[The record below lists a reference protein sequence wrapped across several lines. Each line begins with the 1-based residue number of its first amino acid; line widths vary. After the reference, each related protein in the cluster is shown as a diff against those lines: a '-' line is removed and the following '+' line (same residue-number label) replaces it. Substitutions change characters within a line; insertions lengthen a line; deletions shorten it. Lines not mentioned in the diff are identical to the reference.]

1 LNKHLI
7 GWIMEYD
14 NLSREDLIQ
23 ELTHANSL
31 LEQFFRENEENIQ
44 LMWTGNLGHWYWDV
58 KKNVVRFNWLKVQVL
73 GYSREEVPE
82 NIGYEFFTDK
92 LHPDDYAY
100 VMESMVEHLKGATD
114 LYEVEYRIQAK
125 DGSWKWF
132 YDRGAVTLRD
142 DDGSAVLLTGMV
154 FDITEK
160 KNKEEAL
167 FENEKQL
174 REALASRDKFMSII
188 SHDLKS
194 PFNSLMGFSALLMDG
209 SKKRDS
215 EKTDKYARLI
225 YETSQNTY
233 NLLLNILEW
242 SRFQTGRM
250 ACKPEV
256 LSVQELVLD
265 ALSVLES
272 QAVTKSIK
280 ISTRIDEDLSV
291 DADYQMISA
300 VLRNLV
306 SNAIKFTHNG
316 GFVHIE
322 VEWIERG
329 VRFSVSDNG
338 MGIKAD
344 DFPLLFRVDSN
355 FSLAGTNKER
365 GTGLGLSLCKEF
377 VEKHNGQIWVESE
390 WGKGSTFIFTLPHQ

>member
-1 LNKHLI
+1 
-7 GWIMEYD
+7 MEYD
-14 NLSREDLIQ
+14 HLSRQDLIQ
-23 ELTHANSL
+23 ELTHANAL
-31 LEQFFRENEENIQ
+31 LEQFFREKEENVQ
-44 LMWTGNLGHWYWDV
+44 LRWTGNLGHWYWDV

-73 GYSREEVPE
+73 GYTKEEVPE
-82 NIGYEFFTDK
+82 DIGYEFFTDK

-100 VMESMVEHLKGATD
+100 VMENMVEHLKGATD

-142 DDGSAVLLTGMV
+142 DDDSPVLLTGMV

-209 SKKRDS
+209 SKNREG
-215 EKTDKYARLI
+215 EKIEKYARLI

-233 NLLLNILEW
+233 NLLLNLLDW

-250 ACKPEV
+250 ACKPETLNV
-256 LSVQELVLD
+256 HKLVLD

-272 QAVTKSIK
+272 QAVAKSIK
-280 ISTRIDEDLSV
+280 ISTRLDEGLSIE
-291 DADYQMISA
+291 ADYQMLSA
-300 VLRNLV
+300 VLRNLI

-316 GFVHIE
+316 GFVHVE
-322 VEWIERG
+322 VDLNEKG

-338 MGIKAD
+338 VGIKAD
-344 DFPLLFRVDSN
+344 DFVQLFRVDSN
-355 FSLAGTNKER
+355 FSLAGTNNER
-365 GTGLGLSLCKEF
+365 GTGLGLSLSKEF
-377 VEKHNGQIWVESE
+377 VEKHHGRIWVESE
-390 WGKGSTFIFTLPHQ
+390 WGKGSTFIFTLPQNNSSLGI

>member
-1 LNKHLI
+1 
-7 GWIMEYD
+7 MEYD

-23 ELTHANSL
+23 ELTHANAL
-31 LEQFFRENEENIQ
+31 LEQFFRESEENVQ

-58 KKNVVRFNWLKVQVL
+58 KKDVVRFNWLKVKVL
-73 GYSREEVPE
+73 GYSKEEVPE
-82 NIGYEFFTDK
+82 DVGYAFFTDK
-92 LHPDDYAY
+92 LHPDDYTY
-100 VMESMVEHLKGATD
+100 VMENMVEHLKGATD
-114 LYEVEYRIQAK
+114 IYEVEYRIQAK

-142 DDGSAVLLTGMV
+142 EDGSAVLLTGMV

-160 KNKEEAL
+160 KRKEEAL
-167 FENEKQL
+167 FENEQQL

-209 SKKRDS
+209 SKKRES
-215 EKTDKYARLI
+215 EKIDKYARLI

-233 NLLLNILEW
+233 NLLLNLLEW

-250 ACKPEV
+250 ACKPEL
-256 LSVQELVLD
+256 LSVQKMVLE

-272 QAVTKSIK
+272 QAVSKAIK
-280 ISTRIDEDLSV
+280 ISTRIDDGLSIE
-291 DADYQMISA
+291 ADNQMISA
-300 VLRNLV
+300 VLRNLI
-306 SNAIKFTHNG
+306 SNAVKFTHKG
-316 GFVHIE
+316 GFIHIE
-322 VEWIERG
+322 GEGTELG

-338 MGIKAD
+338 VGIKAD
-344 DFPLLFRVDSN
+344 DFPKLFRVDGD
-355 FSLAGTNKER
+355 FSLAGTDNEK

-377 VEKHNGQIWVESE
+377 VEKHKGHIWVESE
-390 WGKGSTFIFTLPHQ
+390 WGKGSTFIFTLPRQ